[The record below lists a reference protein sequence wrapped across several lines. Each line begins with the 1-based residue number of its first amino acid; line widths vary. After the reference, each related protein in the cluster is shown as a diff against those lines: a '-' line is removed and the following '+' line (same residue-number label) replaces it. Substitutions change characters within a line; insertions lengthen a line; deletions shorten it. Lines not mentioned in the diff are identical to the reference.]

1 MNLVY
6 IKKKK
11 LKKKSKS
18 QGLCDEIFPSL
29 NEILPLKL
37 WTLNAVLAVFRLTV
51 F

>member
-1 MNLVY
+1 MAEQAS
-6 IKKKK
+6 KK
-11 LKKKSKS
+11 

-37 WTLNAVLAVFRLTV
+37 QTLNAVLAVFRLTV